1 MRHPRQPAP
10 RPNAVG
16 VASRLSQRG
25 RNFWNFFDAGD
36 VLRRRAMA
44 TSIIAMFKPPNRPK
58 ADAIIS
64 AVKANPALAKEVD
77 AASGNTPLHFACCN
91 CAPDEVVH
99 ALLAAYPKAA
109 KAADGAGNL
118 PIVGA
123 VASGCGIAAVQALL
137 KAHPEG
143 IRARQGPHTLLHT
156 AACNGQTVDVIDL
169 LIATWP
175 EAAAE
180 QDPDGN
186 SPLHFAAACQQTPD
200 VVKSLIA
207 ACPDAA
213 KWRGQLKRYPLSL
226 CLLTEAPPESVE
238 LIRDAYPDAVRA
250 HEIVADYQNHGEGAS
265 ALWSATAQCKDQD

>member
-1 MRHPRQPAP
+1 M
-10 RPNAVG
+10 
-16 VASRLSQRG
+16 
-25 RNFWNFFDAGD
+25 
-36 VLRRRAMA
+36 
-44 TSIIAMFKPPNRPK
+44 
-58 ADAIIS
+58 
-64 AVKANPALAKEVD
+64 
-77 AASGNTPLHFACCN
+77 
-91 CAPDEVVH
+91 
-99 ALLAAYPKAA
+99 
-109 KAADGAGNL
+109 
-118 PIVGA
+118 
-123 VASGCGIAAVQALL
+123 
-137 KAHPEG
+137 
-143 IRARQGPHTLLHT
+143 
-156 AACNGQTVDVIDL
+156 IDL

-250 HEIVADYQNHGEGAS
+250 HEIVADYQNHGEERARSGRRPRS
-265 ALWSATAQCKDQD
+265 ARTRTKKDEGGLAFAAYNQSPLIRGLSSSTKAI